1 MEVSYEL
8 SMDLATPYPPA
19 ANLKTWR
26 RALRLDRIANRVEI
40 DDNYLLTQPTEGA
53 FLGLMTAC
61 DVTTPT
67 AGTLRLISKQGAP
80 PTTIQF
86 DPSLLKPTI
95 DTIALDNERL
105 VHHWGATVYR
115 IRQQRQ
121 TPATSGKL
129 RLTILST

>member
-61 DVTTPT
+61 DVTTPYHRDPSSHLEARRST
-67 AGTLRLISKQGAP
+67 DP
-80 PTTIQF
+80 IQF
-86 DPSLLKPTI
+86 DPTLLKPAV